1 MSSVN
6 YYSTLSGI
14 RCPGLGLGTQYLFP
28 WAVYTVLV
36 LLLCML
42 PVLTGALGTLVSD
55 TAYNTVFMDPAF
67 GGDPVLYQHFFWFF
81 GHPEVYILLVPALG
95 VLNQVVS
102 GISGSILVYGDQS
115 MVLAM
120 GCISLLGALVWGHH
134 MYTVGLETDTRSYY
148 TGITVMIS
156 LPTGTKLVNWLAS
169 LGGGL
174 VRGSVSSGYLYSGL
188 VLLMF
193 TGGGSTGIVLGNA
206 AVDVSLHDTYYVIAH
221 FHFILSLGA
230 MVSVLAGVLYWGEAV
245 VVGVP
250 PPVSLVSVY
259 YILLV
264 SLGVII
270 TFLPLHLLG
279 YNTQPRRVPEYP
291 AAQGGWNF
299 LSSLGSGVT
308 ILSMLTIIPWPPAE
322 SPFRSSWN
330 SCFPRDTTPR

>member
-1 MSSVN
+1 MSSMN

-14 RCPGLGLGTQYLFP
+14 RCPGLGYGFQYLFP

-55 TAYNTVFMDPAF
+55 TCFNTVFMDPAF

-81 GHPEVYILLVPALG
+81 GHPEVYILIVPAFG
-95 VLNQVVS
+95 VLNHVVS

-120 GCISLLGALVWGHH
+120 SCISVLGALVWGHH

-156 LPTGTKLVNWLAS
+156 LPTGTKLINWIAT
-169 LGGGL
+169 LGEGP
-174 VRGSVSSGYLYSGL
+174 VRSSVSSGYLYSGL

-206 AVDVSLHDTYYVIAH
+206 AIDVSLHDTYYVIAH

-230 MVSVLAGVLYWGEAV
+230 MVSVLAGVLY
-245 VVGVP
+245 
-250 PPVSLVSVY
+250 
-259 YILLV
+259 
-264 SLGVII
+264 
-270 TFLPLHLLG
+270 
-279 YNTQPRRVPEYP
+279 
-291 AAQGGWNF
+291 
-299 LSSLGSGVT
+299 
-308 ILSMLTIIPWPPAE
+308 
-322 SPFRSSWN
+322 
-330 SCFPRDTTPR
+330 